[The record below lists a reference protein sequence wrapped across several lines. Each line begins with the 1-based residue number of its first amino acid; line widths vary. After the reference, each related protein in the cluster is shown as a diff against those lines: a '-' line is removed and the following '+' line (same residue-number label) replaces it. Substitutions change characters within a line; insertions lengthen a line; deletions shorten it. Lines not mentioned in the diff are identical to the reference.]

1 MRDQNNNIKYMIR
14 SRNIM
19 MAEEMIEMKGAF
31 EINDLLYVLNII

>member
-1 MRDQNNNIKYMIR
+1 MRDQNNNIKYIIR

-19 MAEEMIEMKGAF
+19 SAEEMIEMKGAF